1 MIVNMREFF
10 WLWLALFFSS
20 IFFIHGCSEQE
31 ITTDFTSD
39 TDANDVRQ
47 HIEYISSDD
56 LKGRLAGTP
65 EEARAA
71 AYIAGHFDRFGL
83 TPASEDGRFYQFF
96 TLEGPMVQ
104 AMQIEDH
111 ASRNVIA
118 YVRGTETPQHW
129 IIIGAHYDGQG
140 EGGFISMDGDNGKK
154 IHNSAD
160 DNASGTAG
168 LLELAHYFSE
178 NPGQKS
184 ILFIA
189 FSGEELGLLGS
200 RYFVENP
207 VIDQDSADAMIN
219 LDMIGRLNENT
230 LSIMGTGSSDIW
242 HDLMNEIGVSDSLE
256 IQTVDS
262 GTGAS
267 DHAPFY
273 ESEIPVLHYF
283 TGTHENYHRA
293 SDTAD
298 KINYPGTVQVINHV
312 KNLVQNLSSVDSE
325 DITFTET
332 ERVERPVMRSDGV
345 RLGVVPD
352 YTWSGNGMK
361 ITGVQAETP
370 AKTAG
375 LEAGDVIIRI
385 AGEDVSDIYEY
396 IQQLN
401 RFKPGNQTTIEVLRE
416 GKEIQFTVTF

>member
-1 MIVNMREFF
+1 MTVCKPGISLVSLFF
-10 WLWLALFFSS
+10 LALFF
-20 IFFIHGCSEQE
+20 IQGCTDQE
-31 ITTDFTSD
+31 VTTGLSPD
-39 TDANDVRQ
+39 TNVNDIRQ
-47 HIEYISSDD
+47 HIAYLASDD
-56 LKGRLAGTP
+56 MKGRLAGSP
-65 EEARAA
+65 QEARAA
-71 AYIAGHFDRFGL
+71 AYIADHFDKFGL

-104 AMQIEDH
+104 AMQMEDH
-111 ASRNVIA
+111 TSRNVIA
-118 YVRGTETPQHW
+118 YVRGTETPQRW

-160 DNASGTAG
+160 DNASGVAG
-168 LLELAHYFSE
+168 LLELAHYFSD
-178 NPGQKS
+178 NPAQKS
-184 ILFIA
+184 ILFIT

-207 VIDQDSADAMIN
+207 VIDLDSADAMIN
-219 LDMIGRLNENT
+219 LDMIGRLKENT

-242 HDLMNEIGVSDSLE
+242 LNLMNEIGVSDSLE

-293 SDTAD
+293 SDTSD
-298 KINYPGTVQVINHV
+298 KINYRGTVKVIDHVTALV
-312 KNLVQNLSSVDSE
+312 KNLSSIDSE
-325 DITFTET
+325 KIQFTET
-332 ERVERPVMRSDGV
+332 ERVERPVMKSDGV
-345 RLGVVPD
+345 RLGVIPD

-370 AKTAG
+370 AKNAG
-375 LEAGDVIIRI
+375 LEADDVIIKI
-385 AGEDVSDIYEY
+385 AGIDVSDIYDY
-396 IQQLN
+396 MQQLN
-401 RFKPGNQTTIEVLRE
+401 KFEPGSQTTIVVIRGE
-416 GKEIQFTVTF
+416 KEIQFTVTF

>member
-1 MIVNMREFF
+1 MIVLKLENS
-10 WLWLALFFSS
+10 WLAL
-20 IFFIHGCSEQE
+20 ILLAVLFIHGCSDPE
-31 ITTDFTSD
+31 ITTDFLPD
-39 TDANDVRQ
+39 THANDVRQ
-47 HIEYISSDD
+47 HIEYLASDNM
-56 LKGRLAGTP
+56 KGRLAGTP
-65 EEARAA
+65 QEARSA
-71 AYIAGHFDRFGL
+71 AYIADHFDTFGL

-111 ASRNVIA
+111 TSRNVIA
-118 YVRGTETPQHW
+118 YVRGTEIPQRW
-129 IIIGAHYDGQG
+129 IIVGAHYDGQG
-140 EGGFISMDGDNGKK
+140 EGGFISMDGDNDKK

-168 LLELAHYFSE
+168 LLELAHYFSK
-178 NPGQKS
+178 NPVRKS

-207 VIDQDSADAMIN
+207 VIDMNSVNAMIN
-219 LDMIGRLNENT
+219 LDMIGRLQNNT
-230 LSIMGTGSSDIW
+230 LTIMGTGSSDMWQGLI
-242 HDLMNEIGVSDSLE
+242 EEAQSSDSLK

-283 TGTHENYHRA
+283 TGTHENYHRS

-298 KINYPGTVQVINHV
+298 KINLKGTVLVIDHV
-312 KNLVQNLSSVDSE
+312 AALVRNLSAIDSE
-325 DITFTET
+325 SISFTET

-352 YTWSGNGMK
+352 YSWSGNGMK

-370 AKTAG
+370 AKKAG
-375 LEAGDVIIRI
+375 LEAGDVIIKI
-385 AGEDVSDIYEY
+385 AGEDVNDIYEY
-396 IQQLN
+396 MQQLN
-401 RFKPGNQTTIEVLRE
+401 KFKPGNQTTVEVLRK